1 MLNSF
6 ANGLVDLTTTF
17 RNFHQVLIGY
27 FINPSAIYLSYPSVS
42 TVSWL
47 HVKFSPDKKADK
59 GFKIREK
66 KNQKKIMVNMET
78 NSDERKIIDRVLHR
92 DMVFRYQL
100 LGRLQ
105 ADCEY
110 YLNYG
115 NRNIRRL
122 WAGNVNLQ
130 IKLMAELYNSFK
142 EDEKPEWI
150 TMNEIVAY
158 GKAMSE
164 GE

>member
-1 MLNSF
+1 
-6 ANGLVDLTTTF
+6 
-17 RNFHQVLIGY
+17 
-27 FINPSAIYLSYPSVS
+27 
-42 TVSWL
+42 
-47 HVKFSPDKKADK
+47 
-59 GFKIREK
+59 
-66 KNQKKIMVNMET
+66 MVNIKT
-78 NSDERKIIDRVLHR
+78 NSEERKIIDGVLHR
-92 DMVFRYQL
+92 DMVFRYKL

-142 EDEKPEWI
+142 DGEKR
-150 TMNEIVAY
+150 N
-158 GKAMSE
+158 GLQ
-164 GE
+164 